1 MPMQNNDDK
10 ISLVIAGRSHSDWSS
25 YRIDSDFLKAADG
38 WQLQL
43 GLPEKV
49 FPADI
54 VRGAPVRLQ
63 VGDETVLSGRVDSVR
78 RSVSRQS
85 CTLTLSGR
93 DDAAI
98 LVDCAAP
105 VFSANQL
112 TLDEVI
118 DRIVRPLGIQRIRI
132 QASGVSRNDKV
143 VIEPGMRA
151 WDALAKAAAGRG
163 LWPWFEPDGTL
174 VVGGPDYTTTPVDTL
189 IMKLAECKIYLD
201 ALVNTSEVVTESFA
215 VIETDAAGQYAFE
228 AQKGKYTVHIKQK
241 NGPKCCVGDISVYD
255 DSKPGT
261 LNDFLTALD
270 EGDLKPDV
278 VKRFE
283 EMVAQAQ
290 QSAEAAAKSERQAG
304 QHVADAQQIKSDCE
318 TLADNVQQNA
328 EAVAEDKKHVE
339 QIVSSVSLDADR
351 AEQAAKNAELHES
364 GALTALEEAK
374 EIAKTPG
381 PQGPQGE
388 TGPKGDTGP
397 QGEQGPQGE
406 TGPKGDTGPQGEQGP
421 QGEPGPKGDTGPQ
434 GEQGPQGEP
443 GPKGDTGP
451 QGEQGPQGEPG

>member
-1 MPMQNNDDK
+1 MPTPNNEDK

-54 VRGAPVRLQ
+54 VRGAQIRLQ
-63 VGDETVLSGRVDSVR
+63 VGDETVLSGRIDSVR

-85 CTLTLSGR
+85 CTLALSGR

-189 IMKLAECKIYLD
+189 ILKLNGTGNNVMELD
-201 ALVNTSEVVTESFA
+201 DTRSINGCFSELTVL
-215 VIETDAAGQYAFE
+215 
-228 AQKGKYTVHIKQK
+228 AQSHARRA
-241 NGPKCCVGDISVYD
+241 
-255 DSKPGT
+255 DSKKQVAVVP
-261 LNDFLTALD
+261 LD
-270 EGDLKPDV
+270 
-278 VKRFE
+278 
-283 EMVAQAQ
+283 
-290 QSAEAAAKSERQAG
+290 
-304 QHVADAQQIKSDCE
+304 IW
-318 TLADNVQQNA
+318 N
-328 EAVAEDKKHVE
+328 
-339 QIVSSVSLDADR
+339 
-351 AEQAAKNAELHES
+351 
-364 GALTALEEAK
+364 
-374 EIAKTPG
+374 
-381 PQGPQGE
+381 
-388 TGPKGDTGP
+388 
-397 QGEQGPQGE
+397 
-406 TGPKGDTGPQGEQGP
+406 
-421 QGEPGPKGDTGPQ
+421 
-434 GEQGPQGEP
+434 
-443 GPKGDTGP
+443 
-451 QGEQGPQGEPG
+451 

>member
-189 IMKLAECKIYLD
+189 IMKLDGTGNNVMELD
-201 ALVNTSEVVTESFA
+201 DTRSINGCFSELTVL
-215 VIETDAAGQYAFE
+215 
-228 AQKGKYTVHIKQK
+228 AQSHARRA
-241 NGPKCCVGDISVYD
+241 
-255 DSKPGT
+255 DSKKQLAVVPLDIWNEDGSVRT
-261 LNDFLTALD
+261 LSGRDGGNTDN
-270 EGDLKPDV
+270 
-278 VKRFE
+278 
-283 EMVAQAQ
+283 
-290 QSAEAAAKSERQAG
+290 G
-304 QHVADAQQIKSDCE
+304 QTGIHNMK
-318 TLADNVQQNA
+318 
-328 EAVAEDKKHVE
+328 AVATDPTVDYYRP
-339 QIVSSVSLDADR
+339 QIIT
-351 AEQAAKNAELHES
+351 Q
-364 GALTALEEAK
+364 
-374 EIAKTPG
+374 
-381 PQGPQGE
+381 
-388 TGPKGDTGP
+388 GDTGNM
-397 QGEQGPQGE
+397 EQVNWRAKKMMSDARLSGLDIVALVAGHRTADCVLWQPGQRVRIVS
-406 TGPKGDTGPQGEQGP
+406 
-421 QGEPGPKGDTGPQ
+421 EPHGIDAIFFLMGREFSGGRNGQTTRLRFKEDGVWIPDAFPREKKRHHRRGKKKK
-434 GEQGPQGEP
+434 EVAIVKVWE
-443 GPKGDTGP
+443 K
-451 QGEQGPQGEPG
+451 